1 MVDVSRLCARTT
13 RTLHAALFGAAL
25 LLLTACGGDDS
36 DATVG
41 TVAPASIAPTT
52 VAPVTTTT
60 TTIAT
65 TTTTEPDF
73 EGTPEFD
80 TNSSVSTVGID
91 AVTFGMTLARAENAV
106 AGSFVPVDAA
116 NQECYLVRP
125 SGGPNGV
132 LLTVTAG
139 TVERVD
145 VTNPEITTR
154 SGAGVGMSED
164 GLYSLF
170 GDNLTTESSDTGGN
184 RVVFTPSDSSDA
196 EFRVIFETDGEVVT
210 SFRSGRLPQVDST
223 TPCS

>member
-1 MVDVSRLCARTT
+1 MVDVFRSRARVP
-13 RTLHAALFGAAL
+13 RGFNTLLFSTAL
-25 LLLTACGGDDS
+25 LLLTACGGDDG

-41 TVAPASIAPTT
+41 TVPPASIAPTT
-52 VAPVTTTT
+52 VAPTTTTT

-106 AGSFVPVDAA
+106 AGSFVPVDVA

-132 LLTVTAG
+132 LLTITAG

-145 VTNPEITTR
+145 ITNPDITTR

-184 RVVFTPSDSSDA
+184 RVVFTPSDAADA
-196 EFRVIFETDGEVVT
+196 EFRVIFETDGSVVT